1 MSFLFGDGGVLG
13 DEIQKNDNKT
23 KEESVKVEDNKPESK
38 KTTTTSTSTSTPN
51 KYTSPIGKPLKK
63 IGGGGVLQYPV
74 DLNTNI
80 QDYFEIQI
88 FKYRPAKV
96 LPGINRT
103 SQGYGGDYST
113 LSNRRGNRQNQ
124 RLEDLQS
131 TIQLP
136 IPNGLRDTN
145 TTDWGQKTMTNTEGQ
160 LANTLVDRF
169 MGGTLGKDG
178 ADATEKGFIDQMRSI
193 GSDVTNT
200 IGPLVKDTTFR
211 RKTQLGLVAGA
222 AGALGLNIDVDQAIT
237 RRYGVINNPNL
248 ELLFNGPALREF
260 TFTVRFTPRSTDES
274 ARVRM
279 IIRALKQH
287 MSVKKN
293 PRSSTKLGGS
303 NWLLGTPDVFKLR
316 YIKAKTQKD
325 IKGLN
330 KFKTCAL
337 KSLSVDYTGEAGRF
351 AAYDVDSQPIT
362 TLITLNFSELVPLYD
377 QDYLEFDSDDD
388 VGL

>member
-1 MSFLFGDGGVLG
+1 MGPLDLG
-13 DEIQKNDNKT
+13 SSLTNDVKEKSNKT
-23 KEESVKVEDNKPESK
+23 KEQNVKKEKNKSK
-38 KTTTTSTSTSTPN
+38 SKETNTKSSSNTF
-51 KYTSPIGKPLKK
+51 KSPVGKPLKK

-136 IPNGLRDTN
+136 IPNGIRDTN

-169 MGGTLGKDG
+169 MDGTLGDDG
-178 ADATEKGFIDQMRSI
+178 SQGGTDKKGFIDQMRSI

-237 RRYGVINNPNL
+237 RKYGVINNPNL

-260 TFTVRFTPRSTDES
+260 TFTVRFTPRSVDES

-293 PRSSTKLGGS
+293 PRSSTKLGSS

-362 TLITLNFSELVPLYD
+362 TLITLNFSELIPLYD